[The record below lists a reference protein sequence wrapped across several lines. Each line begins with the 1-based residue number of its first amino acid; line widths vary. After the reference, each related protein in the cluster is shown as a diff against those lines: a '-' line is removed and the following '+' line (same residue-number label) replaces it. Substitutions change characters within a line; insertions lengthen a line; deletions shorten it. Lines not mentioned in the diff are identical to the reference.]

1 MGLAVER
8 TVQRQ
13 QQHLARFAFESI
25 FLQDLGW
32 AAVPASETSLAEG
45 MVLARWGAAAVVLI
59 ADWPIATLSRETLQH
74 RLSRVTA
81 TLADPLVILLAD
93 GGDAP
98 EAQPVRS
105 VWCWRS
111 QPSPESPWR
120 FRALVRGNDDR
131 DWAMRLQRLRVEPN
145 RPDVALGQAL
155 NGAMVPSTAER
166 LQGFR
171 RSWQSLSQALT
182 ALPQAA
188 DRQHYG
194 LVILLRLIA
203 VAALQQRGYL
213 GGDEW
218 YLHNQFGQSQQRGSD
233 SFFTDVLQP
242 LCQQGFVL
250 PPEECPPSLR
260 DRLGTLPFVPT
271 GPFAPTVFDH
281 GWGQRPLPDAVFEP
295 ALEWLGDLL
304 MTPDSD
310 LADVLPEVL
319 EAVANGHGGTE
330 LITPEPMLMALGDRT
345 LNAIVLD
352 WAADLTGQRYATL
365 ESLLMA
371 MTATQ
376 AAELLAQLG
385 TITLLDPACGSGRY
399 LLWSLHQLLYLGQNL
414 AAIVAH
420 HPGLPLP
427 PWLRSHRTSPSPW
440 SLGLY
445 RQWASHSLYGVDH
458 WPSALALAR
467 LQLFLAGVTQTQT
480 AAELASLPDLTLTLL
495 QGDALMGLVT
505 VDDERF
511 DQITLKGRRSRS
523 VPGESRSHP
532 WESPSPPEPEPTP
545 LQGNLLQPLMANTY
559 QAILAER
566 QVHLEH
572 YRSQTELL
580 GESGSVPAYAQAD
593 FLRERLEDINQTTQ
607 AKLTHLLWSE
617 ASQQLSIRIQR
628 VTGEGRRQSRPLT
641 LADVEAMDPFHWG
654 FYLHGLLRDR
664 GGFDLILSHLPA
676 GVVQPTEAGFLEAY
690 ADLFQA
696 KGVAPSTFLN
706 NHKQVLTIDP
716 DLTQAWADYRS
727 QFALPSQYFRRSGH
741 YPYSGQPSAGQTQA
755 RLYWSRLFLE
765 RSLQLLRPGGR
776 CAVMMDPFW
785 AMGNSAPLRHWLEA
799 ETQLGS
805 VVDISNHGGLWPEL
819 SPRTTLSLLWLKKQ
833 GHTQGSPYSAYV
845 RHPKAPAPADLAKL
859 LQRLIHLAE

>member
-1 MGLAVER
+1 MGLAVDNI
-8 TVQRQ
+8 VQRQ
-13 QQHLARFAFESI
+13 QQHLAQFAFEAL

-32 AAVPASETSLAEG
+32 AAVPATEGSLAEG
-45 MVLARWGAAAVVLI
+45 MVLARWETAAVVLM
-59 ADWPIATLSRETLQH
+59 ADWPIAPLSRMALQH
-74 RLSRVTA
+74 RLNQATA
-81 TLADPLVILLAD
+81 ALADPLVILLAD

-98 EAQPVRS
+98 EAQSVRS
-105 VWCWRS
+105 LWCWRS
-111 QPSPESPWR
+111 QPSPEAPWR
-120 FRALVRGNDDR
+120 FRALVRGNGDR
-131 DWAMRLQRLRVEPN
+131 DWAMRLQRLQAGAAEPGIS
-145 RPDVALGQAL
+145 LGQAL
-155 NGAMVPSTAER
+155 NAHEMPTNADR
-166 LQGFR
+166 LKGFRQGFW
-171 RSWQSLSQALT
+171 RSWQSLSPALA
-182 ALPQAA
+182 ALSLAA

-194 LVILLRLIA
+194 LVIVLRLIA
-203 VAALQQRGYL
+203 IVALQQRGYL

-260 DRLGTLPFVPT
+260 DRLGALPFVPT
-271 GPFAPTVFDH
+271 GPFTPIVFDH
-281 GWGQRPLPDAVFEP
+281 AWGQRPLPDAVFEP

-304 MTPDSD
+304 MTPNCD
-310 LADVLPEVL
+310 LADLLPEVL
-319 EAVANGHGGTE
+319 EAVVNDRGGAD
-330 LITPEPMLMALGDRT
+330 LVTPEPMLAALGDRT

-352 WAADLTGQRYATL
+352 WATDLTGQRYATL

-371 MTATQ
+371 ISAPQ
-376 AAELLAQLG
+376 AAELLTQLG

-414 AAIVAH
+414 AAIVVH

-427 PWLRSHRTSPSPW
+427 PWLRSYRDGASPW

-445 RQWASHSLYGVDH
+445 RQWASHSLYGVDR
-458 WPSALALAR
+458 WPPALALAR
-467 LQLFLAGVTQTQT
+467 LQLFLAGVKHTQT

-523 VPGESRSHP
+523 HP
-532 WESPSPPEPEPTP
+532 WDAPPLPEPEPTP

-628 VTGEGRRQSRPLT
+628 ITGEGRRQSRPLT

-716 DLTQAWADYRS
+716 DLTQAWANYRG

-741 YPYSGQPSAGQTQA
+741 YPYSGQPAPGQTQV

-819 SPRTTLSLLWLKKQ
+819 SPRTAVSLLWLKKQ
-833 GHTQGSPYSAYV
+833 GPTQGSPYSAYV
-845 RHPKAPAPADLAKL
+845 RHPKAPAPVDLAKL